1 MDSEGN
7 PLASHPTWKYI
18 KCPYTGKNAVRET
31 DTFDTFFESSWYY
44 LRFLTPELREKIF
57 DKKFESWLPVDQYIG
72 GIEHAILHLLYARF
86 FHKLFRDLGIIKS
99 SEPFKA
105 LLSQGMVLKD
115 GSKMSKSKGNIVDP
129 NDIVTKY
136 GADTLRLF
144 IMFAAPPDNNLEW
157 SDSAIEG
164 SYKFIKRLWVLSKK
178 IIEDKDNCSNPV
190 INIHSQSLELKLN
203 KTIEKVTNDI
213 FNRKSFNTAIAS
225 IMELF
230 NDLNKYE
237 QSKNRN
243 ILLCRQ
249 SLESILKMLSPIA
262 PHVTQYLWKELGYE
276 KLILDEQWPIAR
288 TDELKETKKEII
300 IQINGKLRGRI
311 IIKPG
316 ISESEIKSIIQK
328 DKKIYKY
335 IENYEIKKIIYIK
348 DKLINYVLG

>member
-1 MDSEGN
+1 M
-7 PLASHPTWKYI
+7 
-18 KCPYTGKNAVRET
+18 
-31 DTFDTFFESSWYY
+31 
-44 LRFLTPELREKIF
+44 
-57 DKKFESWLPVDQYIG
+57 
-72 GIEHAILHLLYARF
+72 
-86 FHKLFRDLGIIKS
+86 
-99 SEPFKA
+99 
-105 LLSQGMVLKD
+105 
-115 GSKMSKSKGNIVDP
+115 
-129 NDIVTKY
+129 
-136 GADTLRLF
+136 
-144 IMFAAPPDNNLEW
+144 
-157 SDSAIEG
+157 
-164 SYKFIKRLWVLSKK
+164 
-178 IIEDKDNCSNPV
+178 
-190 INIHSQSLELKLN
+190 
-203 KTIEKVTNDI
+203 TNDI